1 MKKLFGILSVA
12 VLTMAF
18 VVEKSDSSVTV
29 NTPIQSESGIR
40 FKNVSLERAK
50 ELAAETDKLIFIDA
64 YTSWCGPC
72 KRMAATSF
80 KDDEVGEIF
89 NDKFV
94 NLKIDMEK
102 DADGPEVAKLYK
114 VRAYPTLLIID
125 SKGKLV
131 KSSVGFMTSAQLLS
145 LANSVD

>member
-1 MKKLFGILSVA
+1 MKKLIGILGVA
-12 VLTMAF
+12 ALTMAF
-18 VVEKSDSSVTV
+18 VVEKSEVREESK
-29 NTPIQSESGIR
+29 IIKQSESGIR
-40 FKNVSLERAK
+40 FKGVSLERAK
-50 ELAAETDKLIFIDA
+50 EMAAESDKLIFIDA

-80 KDDEVGEIF
+80 KDEEVGEIF

-94 NLKIDMEK
+94 NLKIDIEK

-114 VRAYPTLLIID
+114 VRAYPTLLILD
-125 SKGKLV
+125 SKGKLL
-131 KSSVGFMTSAQLLS
+131 KSSVGFMTSDQLIS

>member
-18 VVEKSDSSVTV
+18 VYEKSDSSVTV
-29 NTPIQSESGIR
+29 NAPVQSESGIR

-94 NLKIDMEK
+94 NLKIDIEK

-131 KSSVGFMTSAQLLS
+131 KSSVGFMTSDQLIS